1 MQRFLRPIRVFLTL
15 LPFILS
21 FLRDWQRFIIFGA
34 PRKLTKA
41 EHKDRARRLAKTLAD
56 LGPTFIKGGQV
67 LGMREDLVPRTYTR
81 ELKKLQDRVPPFPT
95 RQALATIR
103 EMLGRPA
110 SEIFDSFDSQP
121 IAAASLGQVHKAV
134 YKGKPVA
141 VKVLRPNVERI
152 VDIDLSVIS
161 FIIQLFNF
169 FVDSYLVQSFWTIYL
184 EYARMI
190 RQEMDFRF
198 EERNAEKFRI
208 NFARDSEVSI
218 PECHRELTTRRT
230 VVFDF
235 VEGVRIDDAE
245 GLKAIGIEPKDLV
258 RKMIEIYVRMAIVHG
273 FIHADPHP
281 GNLLVDK
288 DRRLIIL
295 DYGMALEF
303 DDTTRLELLRACYY
317 VVKGKLD
324 PLVDCF
330 YRLEL
335 VSPDINRTLVREAA
349 ETLIAVQL
357 RDDFT
362 PRMIQDIADDILST
376 FHKFPLRMPQQLVYL
391 FRASA
396 LVEGIGM
403 KYDAYF
409 SGLREATPII
419 KDMIRGVALEV
430 RPSATELAKQV
441 GQNAFDTIKY
451 LHTIVVRMEREQ
463 QRLRLHQADMRQFR
477 SFMTAFLRRLLIGT
491 ASIGGGIVASI
502 FFNRTG
508 SWLVLILLGLPN
520 LTIFLLCLAVPLQRR
535 ESLRR

>member
-1 MQRFLRPIRVFLTL
+1 MQRFLRPLWVFLTL
-15 LPFILS
+15 LPFIAS
-21 FLRDWQRFIIFGA
+21 FLRDWQRFIIFGS
-34 PRKLTKA
+34 PRSLTRPQHRK
-41 EHKDRARRLAKTLAD
+41 RARRLARTLAV

-67 LGMREDLVPRTYTR
+67 LGMREDLVPRTYTN

-95 RQALATIR
+95 RQALATIQ

-110 SEIFDSFDSQP
+110 KEIFDAFDPQP

-134 YKGKPVA
+134 YKGKSVA
-141 VKVLRPNVERI
+141 VKILRPNVEQI
-152 VDIDLSVIS
+152 VETDLSVIA
-161 FIIQLFNF
+161 FIIKLFNF
-169 FVDSYLVQSFWTIYL
+169 FVDSHIVQSFWTMHL
-184 EYARMI
+184 EYTRMI
-190 RQEMDFRF
+190 HQEMDFRF
-198 EERNAEKFRI
+198 EERNADKFRN
-208 NFARDSEVSI
+208 NFAGDPEVSI

-245 GLKAIGIEPKDLV
+245 GLAAIGIEPKNLV

-281 GNLLVDK
+281 GNLFVDSK
-288 DRRLIIL
+288 QRLIIL

-303 DDTTRLELLRACYY
+303 EDETRIELLRACYY

-324 PLVDCF
+324 PLVDCI
-330 YRLEL
+330 YRLKL
-335 VSPDINRTLVREAA
+335 VSPEINRALVREAA
-349 ETLIAVQL
+349 GTLIRVQL
-357 RDDFT
+357 RDNFT
-362 PRMIQDIADDILST
+362 PRMIQDIADEILST

-430 RPSATELAKQV
+430 RPHARELLKDA
-441 GQNAFDTIKY
+441 GQKSIDTIKY
-451 LHTIVVRMEREQ
+451 LHSIVVRMEREEQ
-463 QRLRLHQADMRQFR
+463 HFRIHQADMREMR
-477 SFMTAFLRRLLIGT
+477 SFFTAFLRRMLIGLAT
-491 ASIGGGIVASI
+491 IGGGVVAAI
-502 FFNRTG
+502 FYNRTG
-508 SWLVLILLGLPN
+508 SWWILILLGFPN
-520 LTIFLLCLAVPLQRR
+520 LMIFLLCLAVPLRRR